1 VSLSDP
7 ALRRDYDRALPDW
20 TADDVPGSPY
30 CVSGYEPDA
39 RMGGWEGIDRARHEL
54 ARRGI
59 GLVLDFVTN
68 HTAFDHPWVAAHP
81 ERYVLATGDQA
92 AAAPGDF
99 RRAGEA
105 WIAYGRDPFFPPWPD
120 VAQLNYYNPETRAA
134 MLDVLREI
142 ARHCDGVR
150 CDMAMLALNDIFDR
164 TWCRIVRSRW
174 PQPDGEFWSE
184 ATHAVPGLLYLAEV
198 YWDLE
203 WTLQE
208 LGFHFTYD
216 KRFLDR
222 LRGPSAAE
230 LRGHLAADAPFRDRL
245 VRFLENHDEPRS
257 AFALERR
264 LAAAAT
270 LLSTIPGLRF
280 YFDGQLEGRRIRTPV
295 QLGRWPDE
303 PVDERVQAL
312 YERLLK
318 VAADCLFHEGEW
330 RLLDVTGAGD
340 GSFADLIAYRWRL
353 GDRFAVVAVNV
364 GDTTATGHV
373 PIVEDLP
380 AGHVFDVRDALSD
393 AVYTWDRAGL
403 AEHGLYVQLP
413 AGGAHL
419 FLNGMS

>member
-1 VSLSDP
+1 
-7 ALRRDYDRALPDW
+7 
-20 TADDVPGSPY
+20 
-30 CVSGYEPDA
+30 
-39 RMGGWEGIDRARHEL
+39 
-54 ARRGI
+54 
-59 GLVLDFVTN
+59 
-68 HTAFDHPWVAAHP
+68 
-81 ERYVLATGDQA
+81 
-92 AAAPGDF
+92 
-99 RRAGEA
+99 
-105 WIAYGRDPFFPPWPD
+105 
-120 VAQLNYYNPETRAA
+120 
-134 MLDVLREI
+134 
-142 ARHCDGVR
+142 
-150 CDMAMLALNDIFDR
+150 
-164 TWCRIVRSRW
+164 
-174 PQPDGEFWSE
+174 
-184 ATHAVPGLLYLAEV
+184 
-198 YWDLE
+198 
-203 WTLQE
+203 
-208 LGFHFTYD
+208 
-216 KRFLDR
+216 
-222 LRGPSAAE
+222 
-230 LRGHLAADAPFRDRL
+230 